1 MTEKIKILLKGVT
14 EMKYTDYVDKELSV
28 YADSKN
34 LYLFKKQLL
43 AEMAERAN
51 EIIATG
57 IDDEKVL
64 NDLVISEYGD
74 IDKRYTKFVKDK
86 KDKKKNILNSKI
98 IIVGILGF
106 VLALTTL
113 YLCVSF
119 ATNAW
124 SKTWLIMLF
133 GVVAGVVGATVVISK
148 KMEKKLGKFN
158 LVQRLLSVAD
168 VFLVA
173 VLVFLTLKIVFLV
186 EKAWL
191 MLVAAV
197 VVALVADVVM
207 AFRAKEKTAVL
218 NVLIYIPVIATILY
232 VLAALIGVIGWHPG
246 WLMVVISVMIDI
258 VIIMV
263 KLMKTP
269 AEEDEAD
276 TEDDEWSED

>member
-1 MTEKIKILLKGVT
+1 
-14 EMKYTDYVDKELSV
+14 MKYTDYVDKELSV

-34 LYLFKKQLL
+34 LYLFKKELL

-74 IDKRYTKFVKDK
+74 IDKRYTKFVKAK
-86 KDKKKNILNSKI
+86 KDKKKAILNSRI
-98 IIVGILGF
+98 VIVGILGF
-106 VLALTTL
+106 VLALTIL

-124 SKTWLIMLF
+124 NKTWLIMLF
-133 GVVAGVVGATVVISK
+133 GVVAGAVGATVVISK

-173 VLVFLTLKIVFLV
+173 VFVFLTLKVVFFM

-191 MLVAAV
+191 MLIAAV

-207 AFRAKEKTAVL
+207 AFRAKEKTAL
-218 NVLIYIPVIATILY
+218 INALIYIPVIATILY
-232 VLAALIGVIGWHPG
+232 VLMALTGVLGWHPG
-246 WLMVVISVMIDI
+246 WLMVVVSVMVDI
-258 VIIMV
+258 IIIMV
-263 KLMKTP
+263 KLMKVP
-269 AEEDEAD
+269 NAEEEFEAEDE
-276 TEDDEWSED
+276 EWSED